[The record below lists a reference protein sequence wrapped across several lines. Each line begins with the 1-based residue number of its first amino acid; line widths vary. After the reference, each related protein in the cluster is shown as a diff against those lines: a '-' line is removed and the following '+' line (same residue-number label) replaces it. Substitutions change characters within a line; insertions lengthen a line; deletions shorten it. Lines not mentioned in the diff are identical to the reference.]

1 MLSQAAQDYLKEIY
15 KIQDASAPNVSVNT
29 SAIAEKMDV
38 AAASVTN
45 MIKKL
50 AVLKLVR
57 HTPYQGVE
65 LTPAGI
71 QIALEVL
78 RHHRLI
84 ELYLTKT
91 LGYDWDQVDAEADKL
106 EHVISEEFEDRIDAA
121 LGYPTTDPHGSP
133 IPTKGGN
140 ILEERGLPLSG
151 LRKNRPA
158 AIRHVSDQSPGML
171 RYMASLGLKPGVEVE
186 VLEQAPF
193 GGPLLVRV
201 DGGKE
206 HALGLEVARYIYLS
220 VE

>member
-1 MLSQAAQDYLKEIY
+1 M
-15 KIQDASAPNVSVNT
+15 NT

-71 QIALEVL
+71 QVALEVL

-91 LGYDWDQVDAEADKL
+91 LGYEWDQVDAEAEKL

-133 IPTKGGN
+133 IPTKEGN
-140 ILEERGLPLSG
+140 VLEERGLPLSG
-151 LRKNRPA
+151 LQKNRPA
-158 AIRHVSDQSPGML
+158 AIRHVSDRSPEML

-186 VLEQAPF
+186 VLEKAPF
-193 GGPLLVRV
+193 SGPLLVRV

-206 HALGLEVARYIYLS
+206 HALGLDVARHIYLS